1 MWKIYFLPEMIASKL
16 GISVE
21 AITAL
26 LQSVEEALSSP
37 HLVKKLSGLGKLSL
51 NVAHLCNLRCSYC
64 YAQHGDYGLGHQLMP
79 AQVARA
85 AIDMA
90 FEKFGRIHTIQ
101 FFGGEPLLNLPVITT
116 VCEYVTNLTRT
127 KGIPAPSFGLITNLT
142 IFPKRLEEV
151 VNRFKLHIT
160 VSLDGPKEINDLHQV
175 FPNGKGTYDVISAN
189 IKRLKEHTG
198 QPIAIEAT
206 ITKDHAKLG
215 YTKDRL
221 LEFFFNEFG
230 IKSFIIGAVWERG
243 GEELFGP
250 CPSWWADETKKELTH
265 GVSEKGLVDVEELQD
280 MIPLIVK
287 AQSHL
292 WCGAGI
298 SILTITPTGDI
309 FPCHL
314 FLYHPEFKIGN
325 VMDRSWDDPVVI
337 RLQENSKVSTPK
349 CRKCEA
355 KWLCRACIAGTLDI
369 LGTINPSCSEKFC
382 KYIQGRA
389 ARVLNEF
396 VKLHSNAEIRRHVVA
411 AIKSCLP
418 RAD

>member
-1 MWKIYFLPEMIASKL
+1 
-16 GISVE
+16 
-21 AITAL
+21 
-26 LQSVEEALSSP
+26 
-37 HLVKKLSGLGKLSL
+37 
-51 NVAHLCNLRCSYC
+51 
-64 YAQHGDYGLGHQLMP
+64 MP

-85 AIDMA
+85 AIDMV
-90 FEKFGRIHTIQ
+90 FEKFGKIYSIQ

-127 KGIPAPSFGLITNLT
+127 KGISIPRFGLITNLT
-142 IFPKRLEEV
+142 VFPKGLEEV

-160 VSLDGPKEINDLHQV
+160 VSLDGPKEINDLHRV
-175 FPNGKGTYDVISAN
+175 FPSGKGTYDVISAN
-189 IKRLKEHTG
+189 IKRLKERTG

-206 ITKDHAKLG
+206 ITKDHVRLG
-215 YTKDRL
+215 YTKDQL
-221 LEFFFNEFG
+221 MEFFSNEFG
-230 IKSFIIGAVWERG
+230 VKSFIVGPVWEPS

-250 CPSWWADETKKELTH
+250 CPSWWTDECTKELTH
-265 GVSEKGLVDVEELQD
+265 GVSGNELVDVEKLQD

-309 FPCHL
+309 SPCHL
-314 FLYHPEFKIGN
+314 FLYHPKFKIGN
-325 VMDRSWDDPVVI
+325 VMNRSWDDSVV
-337 RLQENSKVSTPK
+337 LQLRENSKLNTPK
-349 CRKCEA
+349 CKECEA
-355 KWLCRACIAGTLDI
+355 KWLCRACIAGVLSI
-369 LGTINPSCSEKFC
+369 LGTINPSCNKKFC

-389 ARVLNEF
+389 AQALDEF

-418 RAD
+418 SWQ